1 MDLGKN
7 ILKRCKEKGITVTH
21 LARLS
26 GVKQP
31 TLHGWTT
38 GRSVKNIEDL
48 KMVCSVLEIGIHEL
62 LFGASDPH
70 GEKSPIFEETL
81 SGEIRITI
89 SQITK
94 KESL

>member
-62 LFGASDPH
+62 LFGTSDPH
-70 GEKSPIFEETL
+70 GEQSPIFEQTV

-89 SQITK
+89 SHISK
-94 KESL
+94 KEIL